1 MMGSEHRTC
10 NNASMAAR
18 AAVSNRAAKTMSVIE
33 SQKEQRHILAK
44 LLLAAVIMVLG
55 ATTARAQAPPPAA
68 GGDFASEMARLVERA
83 AELVPL
89 IRDQVE
95 SPLMGEFENLSM
107 WIAAIV
113 MMLSFAR
120 VLRENDGGSK
130 ELYYW
135 VGRLVF
141 CMILFGTGPTI
152 LNAMEK
158 MGRAV
163 VWDTPI
169 KSAYDTQGQKFEE
182 NYKKFLEAGF
192 TVQGDKGPI
201 GVLTDNESPV
211 KSIDKALNPSSWN
224 MPQVFT
230 VVTVSRGLMEFA
242 DLFLLLLGQF
252 IMIALRLTS
261 PFIIAIAIDQK
272 MAHQV
277 AYPYIKGA
285 AAFTLI
291 APAVGAI
298 FGIFAYA
305 AANVPLSAIDFN
317 SPIFK
322 LNPETLMI
330 EGDPS
335 RAVYP
340 ALIGAAIML
349 VSALAL
355 FASPYIS
362 YRVASGQVF
371 EGISGVMS
379 GWMAALTG
387 MVVEVAGV
395 RQAAGLERQAQTIQ
409 AHGTYGGEVTRAG
422 ASFEAGNLGVQ
433 ARKLSALAAARGAL
447 TSTLGQIY
455 GSKTQATQQAQAGQ
469 LFGVTSAG
477 ATAALSKSDI
487 GVRLDQ
493 GVGDLNA
500 RRQRDLDF
508 TEANRSADTKRW
520 FGDKLIM
527 GSSYGADA
535 IRGATKDSKRF
546 ETGAKIVG
554 AGVEIAGGAG
564 GLYLQHKS
572 IQDRAAGQKSAVNS
586 STDKMVQIQE
596 QAASGLTGNQ
606 DAYVKQMT
614 EIHQRYSQDQIAAIR
629 AGADQSAGGATR
641 GTSITMGGISRGA
654 SIEMRANKAMLEG
667 SIAAAGQMRD
677 ASLQAAKLHM
687 AATIVHH
694 MTRDAARRIEQGLT
708 MRY

>member
-1 MMGSEHRTC
+1 
-10 NNASMAAR
+10 
-18 AAVSNRAAKTMSVIE
+18 
-33 SQKEQRHILAK
+33 
-44 LLLAAVIMVLG
+44 
-55 ATTARAQAPPPAA
+55 
-68 GGDFASEMARLVERA
+68 
-83 AELVPL
+83 
-89 IRDQVE
+89 
-95 SPLMGEFENLSM
+95 MGEFENLSM

-130 ELYYW
+130 DLYYW

-152 LNAMEK
+152 LNTMEK
-158 MGRAV
+158 MGQAV

-192 TVQGDKGPI
+192 TVQGEKGLI

-230 VVTVSRGLMEFA
+230 VVTVARGLMEFA

-252 IMIALRLTS
+252 VMIALRLTS

-272 MAHQV
+272 MAHHV

-298 FGIFAYA
+298 VGIFAYA

-322 LNPETLMI
+322 LDPELLMI

-371 EGISGVMS
+371 EGVSGVMS

-387 MVVEVAGV
+387 MAIEVAGV
-395 RQAAGLERQAQTIQ
+395 RHAAGLERQAQETQ
-409 AHGTYGGEVTRAG
+409 AHGTYGGEMTRAG
-422 ASFEAGNLGVQ
+422 ASFEAGGLGVQ
-433 ARKLSALAAARGAL
+433 ARKLSAMAAARGAL

-455 GSKTQATQQAQAGQ
+455 GAKTQATQQALAGQ
-469 LFGVTSAG
+469 LFGVSSAG
-477 ATAALSKSDI
+477 ATVALSKSDI
-487 GVRLDQ
+487 GVRMDQ
-493 GVGDLNA
+493 SVGDLNA
-500 RRQRDLDF
+500 RRQREFDLF
-508 TEANRSADTKRW
+508 EANRSADTKRW
-520 FGDKLIM
+520 VGDKVIA
-527 GSSYGADA
+527 GSSWGADA
-535 IRGATKDSKRF
+535 IRGATKDKSER
-546 ETGAKIVG
+546 TQTVG
-554 AGVEIAGGAG
+554 KLTAAGVEVVGGAA
-564 GLYLQHKS
+564 GLYEQYKS
-572 IQDRAAGQKSAVNS
+572 IQDRAAGQKSAVNT
-586 STDKMVQIQE
+586 STDKMVENQE
-596 QAASGLTGNQ
+596 RAATGFSGNQ
-606 DAYVKQMT
+606 DAYVKQTT
-614 EIHQRYSQDQIAAIR
+614 EIHQRYAHDQIAAVR
-629 AGADQSAGGATR
+629 AGADQTAGGAAR
-641 GTSITMGGISRGA
+641 GTSITMGGINRGA
-654 SIEMRANKAMLEG
+654 SIEMRANTAMLEG
-667 SIAAAGQMRD
+667 SIGAAGQVRD
-677 ASLQAAKLHM
+677 ATLQAARLHM
-687 AATIVHH
+687 AATIMHH

-708 MRY
+708 LRY

>member
-1 MMGSEHRTC
+1 M
-10 NNASMAAR
+10 
-18 AAVSNRAAKTMSVIE
+18 SNRLAKRAEHAGGDLAMERANAMSASE
-33 SQKEQRHILAK
+33 SQRESCGILAK
-44 LLLAAVIMVLG
+44 LLLAVAIMGLG
-55 ATTARAQAPPPAA
+55 ATTARAQSPSPAG

-130 ELYYW
+130 DLYYW
-135 VGRLVF
+135 IGRLVF

-152 LNAMEK
+152 LNTMEK
-158 MGRAV
+158 MGQAV

-182 NYKKFLEAGF
+182 NYKKFLEVGF

-230 VVTVSRGLMEFA
+230 VVTVARGLMEFA

-272 MAHQV
+272 MAHHV
-277 AYPYIKGA
+277 AYPYVKGA

-298 FGIFAYA
+298 VAIFAYA

-371 EGISGVMS
+371 EGMSGVMS

-395 RQAAGLERQAQTIQ
+395 RQAAGIERQAQTIQ
-409 AHGTYGGEVTRAG
+409 AHGTYSGEVTRAG

-447 TSTLGQIY
+447 TATLGQIY
-455 GSKTQATQQAQAGQ
+455 GAKTQATQQAQAGQ
-469 LFGVTSAG
+469 LFGVSSAG

-487 GVRLDQ
+487 GVRFDQ
-493 GVGDLNA
+493 SVGDLNA
-500 RRQRDLDF
+500 RRQREIDVF
-508 TEANRSADTKRW
+508 EAHRSADTTRW
-520 FGDKLIM
+520 AGDKVIA
-527 GSSYGADA
+527 GSSWGADA
-535 IRGATKDSKRF
+535 IRGATKGEGGKK
-546 ETGAKIVG
+546 ETGGKVAG
-554 AGVEIAGGAG
+554 AVVEIAGGAT
-564 GLYLQHKS
+564 GLYMQYKS
-572 IQDRAAGQKSAVNS
+572 IQDRAAGQKSAVNT
-586 STDKMVQIQE
+586 STDKMVENQE
-596 QAASGLTGNQ
+596 RAAAGFTGNQ
-606 DAYVKQMT
+606 DFYVKQMT

-629 AGADQSAGGATR
+629 AGADQAAGGASR

>member
-1 MMGSEHRTC
+1 MSSRFLNTAEHS
-10 NNASMAAR
+10 AGGDG
-18 AAVSNRAAKTMSVIE
+18 AAKVMSAIE
-33 SQKEQRHILAK
+33 RQNERHGILAK
-44 LLLAAVIMVLG
+44 LLLAVAIMGLG
-55 ATTARAQAPPPAA
+55 ATTARAQTPSPAG

-130 ELYYW
+130 DLYYW

-141 CMILFGTGPTI
+141 CMILFGTGPSI

-158 MGRAV
+158 MGQAV

-182 NYKKFLEAGF
+182 NYKKFLEVGF

-230 VVTVSRGLMEFA
+230 VVTVARGLMEFA

-272 MAHQV
+272 MAHHV
-277 AYPYIKGA
+277 AYPYVKGA

-298 FGIFAYA
+298 VAIFAYA

-371 EGISGVMS
+371 EGMSGVMS

-387 MVVEVAGV
+387 MAVEVAGV

-447 TSTLGQIY
+447 TATVGQIY
-455 GSKTQATQQAQAGQ
+455 GAKTQGTQQAQAGQ
-469 LFGVTSAG
+469 LFGVSAAG
-477 ATAALSKSDI
+477 ATAALSKSDV

-493 GVGDLNA
+493 NVGDLNA
-500 RRQRDLDF
+500 RRQREFDLF
-508 TEANRSADTKRW
+508 EANRSADTKRW
-520 FGDKLIM
+520 AGDKIIT
-527 GSSYGADA
+527 GSSWGADA
-535 IRGATKDSKRF
+535 IRGATKGKSEKT
-546 ETGAKIVG
+546 ETIGKGVG
-554 AGVEIAGGAG
+554 AVVEVGGGAA
-564 GLYLQHKS
+564 GLYLQYKA
-572 IQDRAAGQKSAVNS
+572 IQDRAAGQKDAVS
-586 STDKMVQIQE
+586 TSTDKMIENQE
-596 QAASGLTGNQ
+596 RAAGGFSGNQ

-614 EIHQRYSQDQIAAIR
+614 EVHQRYAQDQIAAVR
-629 AGADQSAGGATR
+629 AGADQAAGGATR

-667 SIAAAGQMRD
+667 SIAAAGQIRD

-687 AATIVHH
+687 AATIVHQLS
-694 MTRDAARRIEQGLT
+694 RDAARRIEQGLT
-708 MRY
+708 LRY

>member
-1 MMGSEHRTC
+1 MHKSEDQRQRHRFL
-10 NNASMAAR
+10 
-18 AAVSNRAAKTMSVIE
+18 AAV
-33 SQKEQRHILAK
+33 K
-44 LLLAAVIMVLG
+44 LLLAAVIVTLG
-55 ATTARAQAPPPAA
+55 ATTARAQSPPPAA

-95 SPLMGEFENLSM
+95 SPLIGQLETLSM

-130 ELYYW
+130 DLYYW
-135 VGRLVF
+135 IGRLVI

-152 LNAMEK
+152 LNTMEK
-158 MGRAV
+158 MGQAV

-169 KSAYDTQGQKFEE
+169 KSAYDAQGQRFEE

-192 TVQGDKGPI
+192 TVQSDAGPI

-230 VVTVSRGLMEFA
+230 VVTVARGLMEFA

-261 PFIIAIAIDQK
+261 PFVIAIAIDQK
-272 MAHQV
+272 LAHHV

-298 FGIFAYA
+298 VGIFAYA
-305 AANVPLSAIDFN
+305 AANVPLSAIDFS

-322 LNPETLMI
+322 LDPDTLMI

-362 YRVASGQVF
+362 YRIASGQVF
-371 EGISGVMS
+371 EGVSGVAS

-387 MVVEVAGV
+387 MAVEVVGV
-395 RQAAGLERQAQTIQ
+395 RHAAGLERQAQATQ
-409 AHGTYGGEVTRAG
+409 AHGGYSSEVTRAG
-422 ASFEAGNLGVQ
+422 ASLEAGNLGVQ

-447 TSTLGQIY
+447 TATLGQIY
-455 GSKTQATQQAQAGQ
+455 GARTQATQQAQAGQ
-469 LFGVTSAG
+469 LFGVNSAG
-477 ATAALSKSDI
+477 ATAALSKGDI
-487 GVRLDQ
+487 GVRLQ
-493 GVGDLNA
+493 QSVGDLNA
-500 RRQRDLDF
+500 GRQKELDLN
-508 TEANRSADTKRW
+508 EANRSADTWRW
-520 FGDKLIM
+520 YGDKLIR
-527 GSSYGADA
+527 GSSWGGKQ
-535 IRGATKDSKRF
+535 IREFSKGS
-546 ETGAKIVG
+546 EHEGKWKVG
-554 AGVEIAGGAG
+554 AAAVELGGGAA
-564 GLYLQHKS
+564 GLGLQYKS
-572 IQDRAAGQKSAVNS
+572 IQRRAAGQNAATNVA
-586 STDKMVQIQE
+586 TDKLVQNQE
-596 QAASGLTGNQ
+596 GAAAGLTANQ
-606 DAYVKQMT
+606 EGYVRQMT
-614 EIHQRYSQDQIAAIR
+614 EIHQRYSQDQIAAVR
-629 AGADQSAGGATR
+629 AGADQAAGGATR
-641 GTSITMGGISRGA
+641 GTSITMGGINRGA
-654 SIEMRANKAMLEG
+654 SIEMRANKAMFDG
-667 SIAAAGQMRD
+667 SVAAAGQVRD
-677 ASLQAAKLHM
+677 AALQAARLHM
-687 AATIVHH
+687 ASTIVSQ
-694 MTRDAARRIEQGLT
+694 MSRATARAIEQGLT
-708 MRY
+708 LRY

>member
-1 MMGSEHRTC
+1 MAIDFQTEGHCIRT
-10 NNASMAAR
+10 
-18 AAVSNRAAKTMSVIE
+18 KI
-33 SQKEQRHILAK
+33 
-44 LLLAAVIMVLG
+44 LLAMAMLVLG
-55 ATTARAQAPPPAA
+55 ATTARAQSLPPA
-68 GGDFASEMARLVERA
+68 GEGDFASEMAKLVERA

-130 ELYYW
+130 DLYYW
-135 VGRLVF
+135 IGRLVF
-141 CMILFGTGPTI
+141 CMILFGTGPTV
-152 LNAMEK
+152 LNSMEK
-158 MGRAV
+158 MGQAV

-169 KSAYDTQGQKFEE
+169 KSAYDSQVQKFED
-182 NYKKFLEAGF
+182 NYKKFLEVGF
-192 TVQGDKGPI
+192 TVQGNKGPI

-230 VVTVSRGLMEFA
+230 VVTVARGLLEFA

-272 MAHQV
+272 MAHHV

-298 FGIFAYA
+298 IGVFAFA

-322 LNPETLMI
+322 LNSETLMI

-349 VSALAL
+349 ISALAL

-371 EGISGVMS
+371 EGMSGVMS

-395 RQAAGLERQAQTIQ
+395 RQAASIERQAQTVQ
-409 AHGTYGGEVTRAG
+409 AHGAYSAEITRAG

-447 TSTLGQIY
+447 TATLGQIY
-455 GSKTQATQQAQAGQ
+455 GAKTQATQQAQAGQ

-487 GVRLDQ
+487 GVRFDQ
-493 GVGDLNA
+493 SMGDLNA
-500 RRQRDLDF
+500 RRQRDLDL
-508 TEANRSADTKRW
+508 TEANRFADTKRW
-520 FGDKLIM
+520 AGDKVIM
-527 GSSYGADA
+527 GSSYGADV
-535 IRGATKDSKRF
+535 IRGVTKGKSDNAEAAGKLIGGVVEVGGS
-546 ETGAKIVG
+546 GA
-554 AGVEIAGGAG
+554 
-564 GLYLQHKS
+564 GLYLQYKS
-572 IQDRAAGQKSAVNS
+572 IQDRAAAQKNATNT
-586 STDKMVQIQE
+586 STDKLIDVQQR
-596 QAASGLTGNQ
+596 AATGFSSNQ
-606 DAYVKQMT
+606 DTYVKQMT
-614 EIHQRYSQDQIAAIR
+614 EIHQRYAQDQIAAVR
-629 AGADQSAGGATR
+629 AGSNQAAGGATH

-687 AATIVHH
+687 AATIVHN
-694 MTRDAARRIEQGLT
+694 MTRDAARRLEQGLT
-708 MRY
+708 LRY

>member
-1 MMGSEHRTC
+1 MMGSEQSALRRGVEHSGRR
-10 NNASMAAR
+10 SAR
-18 AAVSNRAAKTMSVIE
+18 EQAKAMSAVAG
-33 SQKEQRHILAK
+33 QRERCGILAK
-44 LLLAAVIMVLG
+44 LLLAVAIMGLG
-55 ATTARAQAPPPAA
+55 ATTARAQAPSPAG
-68 GGDFASEMARLVERA
+68 GGDFTSEMARLVERA

-95 SPLMGEFENLSM
+95 SPLMGEFESLSM

-130 ELYYW
+130 DLYYW
-135 VGRLVF
+135 IGRLVF

-152 LNAMEK
+152 LNSMEK
-158 MGRAV
+158 MGHAV

-182 NYKKFLEAGF
+182 NYKKFLEVGF

-230 VVTVSRGLMEFA
+230 VVTVARGLMEFA

-272 MAHQV
+272 MAHHV

-298 FGIFAYA
+298 VAIFAYA

-371 EGISGVMS
+371 EGMSGVMS

-409 AHGTYGGEVTRAG
+409 AHGSYSGEVTRAG

-447 TSTLGQIY
+447 TATLGQIY
-455 GSKTQATQQAQAGQ
+455 GAKTQATQQAQAGQ
-469 LFGVTSAG
+469 LFGVSSAG

-487 GVRLDQ
+487 GVRLQ
-493 GVGDLNA
+493 QNVGDLHA
-500 RRQRDLDF
+500 GRQKEFDLN
-508 TEANRSADTKRW
+508 EANRSADTWRW
-520 FGDKLIM
+520 YGDKLVK
-527 GSSYGADA
+527 GSSWAGEKV
-535 IRGATKDSKRF
+535 REFSKGS
-546 ETGAKIVG
+546 ENEGKWKVG
-554 AGVEIAGGAG
+554 AAVVELGGGAA
-564 GLYLQHKS
+564 GLGLQYKS
-572 IQDRAAGQKSAVNS
+572 IQRRAEGQNSAANVATDKLIQNQEGAAAG
-586 STDKMVQIQE
+586 
-596 QAASGLTGNQ
+596 LTVNQ
-606 DAYVKQMT
+606 DSYVKQMT
-614 EIHQRYSQDQIAAIR
+614 EIHQRYAQDQIAAVR
-629 AGADQSAGGATR
+629 AGADQAAGGATR

-654 SIEMRANKAMLEG
+654 SIEMRANKVMLEG

-677 ASLQAAKLHM
+677 ATLQASKLHM

-708 MRY
+708 LRY

>member
-1 MMGSEHRTC
+1 MS
-10 NNASMAAR
+10 
-18 AAVSNRAAKTMSVIE
+18 AVE
-33 SQKEQRHILAK
+33 SQKKRFGILTK
-44 LLLAAVIMVLG
+44 LLLAMAIMGLG
-55 ATTARAQAPPPAA
+55 ATTARAQAPSPAG

-83 AELVPL
+83 SELIPL

-130 ELYYW
+130 DLYYW

-152 LNAMEK
+152 LNSMEK
-158 MGRAV
+158 MGQAV

-182 NYKKFLEAGF
+182 NYKKFLEVGF

-230 VVTVSRGLMEFA
+230 VVTVARGLMEFA

-272 MAHQV
+272 LAHQV

-298 FGIFAYA
+298 VGIFAYA

-371 EGISGVMS
+371 EGVSGVMS

-433 ARKLSALAAARGAL
+433 ARKLSAMAAARGAL
-447 TSTLGQIY
+447 TATLGQIY
-455 GSKTQATQQAQAGQ
+455 GAKTQATQQAQAGQ
-469 LFGVTSAG
+469 LFGVSSAG
-477 ATAALSKSDI
+477 ATAALSKSDV
-487 GVRLDQ
+487 GVRLQ
-493 GVGDLNA
+493 QNVGDLNA
-500 RRQRDLDF
+500 GRQKEFDLN
-508 TEANRSADTKRW
+508 EANRSADTWRW
-520 FGDKLIM
+520 YGDKLIK
-527 GSSYGADA
+527 GSSWGGEK
-535 IRGATKDSKRF
+535 IRDFSKGS
-546 ETGAKIVG
+546 ENEGKWKVG
-554 AGVEIAGGAG
+554 AAVVELGGGAA
-564 GLYLQHKS
+564 GLGLQYKS
-572 IQDRAAGQKSAVNS
+572 IQRKAAGQNSAVNVA
-586 STDKMVQIQE
+586 TDKLIQNQE
-596 QAASGLTGNQ
+596 GAAAGFTGNQ

-614 EIHQRYSQDQIAAIR
+614 EIHQRYAQDQVAAVR
-629 AGADQSAGGATR
+629 AGADQAAGGASR

-667 SIAAAGQMRD
+667 SIAAAGQIRD

-708 MRY
+708 LRY

>member
-1 MMGSEHRTC
+1 
-10 NNASMAAR
+10 
-18 AAVSNRAAKTMSVIE
+18 MSVIE
-33 SQKEQRHILAK
+33 SQKERRHILAK
-44 LLLAAVIMVLG
+44 LLLAAAIMGLG

-158 MGRAV
+158 MGQAV

-192 TVQGDKGPI
+192 TVQGEKGPI

-230 VVTVSRGLMEFA
+230 VVTVARGLMEFA

-252 IMIALRLTS
+252 VMIALRLTS

-298 FGIFAYA
+298 VGIFAYA

-371 EGISGVMS
+371 EGVSGVMS

-387 MVVEVAGV
+387 MAVEVAGV

-409 AHGTYGGEVTRAG
+409 AHGAYGGEVTRAG

-469 LFGVTSAG
+469 LFGVSSAG

-487 GVRLDQ
+487 GVRFDQ
-493 GVGDLNA
+493 SVGDLECA
-500 RRQRDLDF
+500 P
-508 TEANRSADTKRW
+508 
-520 FGDKLIM
+520 
-527 GSSYGADA
+527 
-535 IRGATKDSKRF
+535 SK
-546 ETGAKIVG
+546 
-554 AGVEIAGGAG
+554 GV
-564 GLYLQHKS
+564 
-572 IQDRAAGQKSAVNS
+572 
-586 STDKMVQIQE
+586 
-596 QAASGLTGNQ
+596 
-606 DAYVKQMT
+606 
-614 EIHQRYSQDQIAAIR
+614 
-629 AGADQSAGGATR
+629 
-641 GTSITMGGISRGA
+641 
-654 SIEMRANKAMLEG
+654 
-667 SIAAAGQMRD
+667 
-677 ASLQAAKLHM
+677 
-687 AATIVHH
+687 
-694 MTRDAARRIEQGLT
+694 
-708 MRY
+708 

>member
-1 MMGSEHRTC
+1 
-10 NNASMAAR
+10 
-18 AAVSNRAAKTMSVIE
+18 MSVIE
-33 SQKEQRHILAK
+33 SQKERPRILAK
-44 LLLAAVIMVLG
+44 LLLAAAIMALG
-55 ATTARAQAPPPAA
+55 ANTARAQTPPPAA

-130 ELYYW
+130 DLYYW

-158 MGRAV
+158 MGQAV

-182 NYKKFLEAGF
+182 NYKKFLEVGF

-230 VVTVSRGLMEFA
+230 VVTVARGLMEFA

-272 MAHQV
+272 MAHHV

-298 FGIFAYA
+298 VGIFAYA

-355 FASPYIS
+355 FASPYVS

-371 EGISGVMS
+371 EGMSGVMS

-387 MVVEVAGV
+387 MAVEVAGV
-395 RQAAGLERQAQTIQ
+395 RHGAGLERQAQTIQ
-409 AHGTYGGEVTRAG
+409 AHGSYGSEVTRAG

-433 ARKLSALAAARGAL
+433 ARKLSAMAAARGAL
-447 TSTLGQIY
+447 TATLGQIY
-455 GSKTQATQQAQAGQ
+455 GSRTQATQQAQAGQ
-469 LFGVTSAG
+469 LFGVSSAG
-477 ATAALSKSDI
+477 ATAALAKGDI

-500 RRQRDLDF
+500 RRQRELDVF
-508 TEANRSADTKRW
+508 ETHRSADTKRW
-520 FGDKLIM
+520 AGDKVIM
-527 GSSYGADA
+527 GSNWGADA
-535 IRGATKDSKRF
+535 IRGVTKGKSERT
-546 ETGAKIVG
+546 ETVGKLGAAGLEVVG
-554 AGVEIAGGAG
+554 GGA
-564 GLYLQHKS
+564 GLYLQYKS
-572 IQDRAAGQKSAVNS
+572 IQDRAAGQKGAVNS
-586 STDKMVQIQE
+586 STDKMVEIQE
-596 QAASGLTGNQ
+596 RAATGFSGNQ
-606 DAYVKQMT
+606 DVYVRQMT
-614 EIHQRYSQDQIAAIR
+614 EVHQRYAQDQIAAVR
-629 AGADQSAGGATR
+629 AGADEAAGGATR

-654 SIEMRANKAMLEG
+654 SMEMQANKAVLEG
-667 SIAAAGQMRD
+667 SIAAAGQIRD
-677 ASLQAAKLHM
+677 ASLQAARLHM

-694 MTRDAARRIEQGLT
+694 MTRDVARRIEQGLT

>member
-1 MMGSEHRTC
+1 
-10 NNASMAAR
+10 
-18 AAVSNRAAKTMSVIE
+18 
-33 SQKEQRHILAK
+33 
-44 LLLAAVIMVLG
+44 
-55 ATTARAQAPPPAA
+55 
-68 GGDFASEMARLVERA
+68 
-83 AELVPL
+83 
-89 IRDQVE
+89 
-95 SPLMGEFENLSM
+95 
-107 WIAAIV
+107 
-113 MMLSFAR
+113 
-120 VLRENDGGSK
+120 
-130 ELYYW
+130 
-135 VGRLVF
+135 
-141 CMILFGTGPTI
+141 
-152 LNAMEK
+152 
-158 MGRAV
+158 
-163 VWDTPI
+163 
-169 KSAYDTQGQKFEE
+169 
-182 NYKKFLEAGF
+182 
-192 TVQGDKGPI
+192 
-201 GVLTDNESPV
+201 
-211 KSIDKALNPSSWN
+211 
-224 MPQVFT
+224 
-230 VVTVSRGLMEFA
+230 
-242 DLFLLLLGQF
+242 
-252 IMIALRLTS
+252 
-261 PFIIAIAIDQK
+261 
-272 MAHQV
+272 MAHHV
-277 AYPYIKGA
+277 AYPYLKGA

-298 FGIFAYA
+298 VGILAYA

-371 EGISGVMS
+371 EGMSGVMS
-379 GWMAALTG
+379 GWMAAMTG

-395 RQAAGLERQAQTIQ
+395 RHAASLERQAQTIQ

-477 ATAALSKSDI
+477 ATAVLSKSDI
-487 GVRLDQ
+487 GVRLEQ
-493 GVGDLNA
+493 GVGDLDA
-500 RRQRDLDF
+500 RRQRDLGF

-527 GSSYGADA
+527 GSSYGADV

-546 ETGAKIVG
+546 ETGGKIVG

-572 IQDRAAGQKSAVNS
+572 IQDRAAGQKNAVNT
-586 STDKMVQIQE
+586 STDKMVENQE
-596 QAASGLTGNQ
+596 RAAGGFTANQ
-606 DAYVKQMT
+606 DVYVKQMT

-629 AGADQSAGGATR
+629 AGADQAAGGATR

>member
-1 MMGSEHRTC
+1 
-10 NNASMAAR
+10 MAGGIG
-18 AAVSNRAAKTMSVIE
+18 NGAAKAMSAVE
-33 SQKEQRHILAK
+33 SQKKRFGILTK
-44 LLLAAVIMVLG
+44 LLLAMAIMGLG
-55 ATTARAQAPPPAA
+55 ATTARAQAPSPAG

-83 AELVPL
+83 SELIPL

-130 ELYYW
+130 DLYYW

-152 LNAMEK
+152 LNSMEK
-158 MGRAV
+158 MGQAV

-182 NYKKFLEAGF
+182 NYKKFLEVGF

-230 VVTVSRGLMEFA
+230 VVTVARGLMEFA

-272 MAHQV
+272 LAHQV

-298 FGIFAYA
+298 VGIFAYA

-371 EGISGVMS
+371 EGVSGVMS

-433 ARKLSALAAARGAL
+433 ARKLSAMAAARGAL
-447 TSTLGQIY
+447 TATLGQIY
-455 GSKTQATQQAQAGQ
+455 GAKTQATQQAQAGQ
-469 LFGVTSAG
+469 LFGVSSAG
-477 ATAALSKSDI
+477 ATAALSKSDV
-487 GVRLDQ
+487 GVRLQ
-493 GVGDLNA
+493 QNVGDLNA
-500 RRQRDLDF
+500 GRQKEFDLN
-508 TEANRSADTKRW
+508 EANRSADTWRW
-520 FGDKLIM
+520 YGDKLIK
-527 GSSYGADA
+527 GSSWGGEK
-535 IRGATKDSKRF
+535 IRDFSKGS
-546 ETGAKIVG
+546 ENEGKWKVG
-554 AGVEIAGGAG
+554 AAVVELGGGAA
-564 GLYLQHKS
+564 GLGLQYKS
-572 IQDRAAGQKSAVNS
+572 IQRKAAGQNSAVNVA
-586 STDKMVQIQE
+586 TDKLIQNQE
-596 QAASGLTGNQ
+596 GAAAGFTGNQ

-614 EIHQRYSQDQIAAIR
+614 EIHQRYAQDQVAAVR
-629 AGADQSAGGATR
+629 AGADQAAGGASR

-667 SIAAAGQMRD
+667 SIAAAGQIRD

-708 MRY
+708 LRY

>member
-1 MMGSEHRTC
+1 
-10 NNASMAAR
+10 
-18 AAVSNRAAKTMSVIE
+18 
-33 SQKEQRHILAK
+33 
-44 LLLAAVIMVLG
+44 
-55 ATTARAQAPPPAA
+55 
-68 GGDFASEMARLVERA
+68 MARLVERA

-130 ELYYW
+130 DLYYW

-141 CMILFGTGPTI
+141 CMILFGTGPSI

-158 MGRAV
+158 MGQAV

-169 KSAYDTQGQKFEE
+169 KSAYDTQGQKFED

-230 VVTVSRGLMEFA
+230 VVTVARGLMEFA

-252 IMIALRLTS
+252 IMISLRLTS

-272 MAHQV
+272 MAHHV

-298 FGIFAYA
+298 VGIFAYA

-317 SPIFK
+317 NPIFR
-322 LNPETLMI
+322 LDPETLMI
-330 EGDPS
+330 QGDPS

-371 EGISGVMS
+371 EGVSGVMS

-447 TSTLGQIY
+447 TATLGQIY
-455 GSKTQATQQAQAGQ
+455 GAKTQATQQAQAGQ
-469 LFGVTSAG
+469 LFGVSSAG
-477 ATAALSKSDI
+477 ATAALSKSDV
-487 GVRLDQ
+487 GVRLQ
-493 GVGDLNA
+493 QNVGDLNA
-500 RRQRDLDF
+500 GRQREFDLN
-508 TEANRSADTKRW
+508 EANRSADTWRW
-520 FGDKLIM
+520 YGDKLIK
-527 GSSYGADA
+527 GSSWGGEK
-535 IRGATKDSKRF
+535 IRDFSKGS
-546 ETGAKIVG
+546 ENEGKWKVG
-554 AGVEIAGGAG
+554 AAVVELGGGSAGL
-564 GLYLQHKS
+564 GLQYKS
-572 IQDRAAGQKSAVNS
+572 IQRKAAGQNSAVNVA
-586 STDKMVQIQE
+586 TDKLI
-596 QAASGLTGNQ
+596 
-606 DAYVKQMT
+606 
-614 EIHQRYSQDQIAAIR
+614 
-629 AGADQSAGGATR
+629 
-641 GTSITMGGISRGA
+641 
-654 SIEMRANKAMLEG
+654 
-667 SIAAAGQMRD
+667 
-677 ASLQAAKLHM
+677 
-687 AATIVHH
+687 
-694 MTRDAARRIEQGLT
+694 
-708 MRY
+708 

>member
-1 MMGSEHRTC
+1 
-10 NNASMAAR
+10 
-18 AAVSNRAAKTMSVIE
+18 MSAIE
-33 SQKEQRHILAK
+33 SQKERGHILVK
-44 LLLAAVIMVLG
+44 LLLAAAIMGLG

-135 VGRLVF
+135 VCRLVF

-224 MPQVFT
+224 MPQIFT

-261 PFIIAIAIDQK
+261 PFIIVIAIDQK

-298 FGIFAYA
+298 VGMFAYA

-355 FASPYIS
+355 FASPYLS

-371 EGISGVMS
+371 EGVSGVMS

-487 GVRLDQ
+487 GVRLEQ

-527 GSSYGADA
+527 GSSYGADT

-546 ETGAKIVG
+546 ETGGKILG

-572 IQDRAAGQKSAVNS
+572 IQDRAAGQKSAVNT

-596 QAASGLTGNQ
+596 QAAAGFTGNQ

-629 AGADQSAGGATR
+629 AGADQAAGGAAR

-667 SIAAAGQMRD
+667 SIAAVGQMRD

-687 AATIVHH
+687 AAMIVHH

>member
-1 MMGSEHRTC
+1 
-10 NNASMAAR
+10 
-18 AAVSNRAAKTMSVIE
+18 MSATE
-33 SQKEQRHILAK
+33 SQIERCGILAK
-44 LLLAAVIMVLG
+44 LLLAVAIMGLG
-55 ATTARAQAPPPAA
+55 ATTARAQTPSPAG

-83 AELVPL
+83 AELIPL

-120 VLRENDGGSK
+120 ALRENDGGSK
-130 ELYYW
+130 DLYYW

-152 LNAMEK
+152 LNTMEK
-158 MGRAV
+158 MGQAV

-182 NYKKFLEAGF
+182 NYKKFLEVGF

-230 VVTVSRGLMEFA
+230 VVTVARGLTEFA

-272 MAHQV
+272 MAHHV

-298 FGIFAYA
+298 VAIFAYA

-317 SPIFK
+317 NPIFK

-355 FASPYIS
+355 FASPYVS

-371 EGISGVMS
+371 EGMSGVMS

-409 AHGTYGGEVTRAG
+409 AHGTYSGEVTRAG

-447 TSTLGQIY
+447 TATLGQIY
-455 GSKTQATQQAQAGQ
+455 GSKTQATQQAQAGK
-469 LFGVTSAG
+469 LFGVSSAG
-477 ATAALSKSDI
+477 ATAALSKNDI
-487 GVRLDQ
+487 GVRFDQ
-493 GVGDLNA
+493 SVGDLNA
-500 RRQRDLDF
+500 RRQRELDVF
-508 TEANRSADTKRW
+508 EAHRSADTTRW
-520 FGDKLIM
+520 AGDKVIA
-527 GSSYGADA
+527 GSSWGADA
-535 IRGATKDSKRF
+535 IRGATKGEGGKK
-546 ETGAKIVG
+546 ETGGKVAG
-554 AGVEIAGGAG
+554 AVVEIAGGAT
-564 GLYLQHKS
+564 GLYMQYKS
-572 IQDRAAGQKSAVNS
+572 IQDRAAGQKGAVNT
-586 STDKMVQIQE
+586 STDRMIENQE
-596 QAASGLTGNQ
+596 RAAAGFGGNQ
-606 DAYVKQMT
+606 DVYVKQMT
-614 EIHQRYSQDQIAAIR
+614 EIHQRYAQDQIAAIR
-629 AGADQSAGGATR
+629 TGADQAAGGASR
-641 GTSITMGGISRGA
+641 GTSITMGGINRGA

>member
-1 MMGSEHRTC
+1 MNKSNDRRARHRFL
-10 NNASMAAR
+10 
-18 AAVSNRAAKTMSVIE
+18 VG
-33 SQKEQRHILAK
+33 LK
-44 LLLAAVIMVLG
+44 LLLAVVVMGFG
-55 ATTARAQAPPPAA
+55 ATTARAQTPPPAA
-68 GGDFASEMARLVERA
+68 GGDFASEMAKLVERA

-152 LNAMEK
+152 LNTMEK
-158 MGRAV
+158 MGQAV
-163 VWDTPI
+163 VWETPI

-182 NYKKFLEAGF
+182 NYKKFQEAGF
-192 TVQGDKGPI
+192 TVQGEKGLI

-230 VVTVSRGLMEFA
+230 VVTVARGLMEFA

-252 IMIALRLTS
+252 VMIALRLTS

-272 MAHQV
+272 MAHHV

-298 FGIFAYA
+298 VGIFAYA

-322 LNPETLMI
+322 LDPETLMI

-371 EGISGVMS
+371 EGVSGVMS

-387 MVVEVAGV
+387 MAIEVAGV
-395 RQAAGLERQAQTIQ
+395 RHAAGLERQAQETQ
-409 AHGTYGGEVTRAG
+409 AHGTYGGEMTRAG

-433 ARKLSALAAARGAL
+433 ARKLSAMAAARGAL
-447 TSTLGQIY
+447 TATLGQIY

-487 GVRLDQ
+487 GVRMDQ

-500 RRQRDLDF
+500 RRQREFDLF
-508 TEANRSADTKRW
+508 EANRSADTKRW
-520 FGDKLIM
+520 AGDKVIA
-527 GSSYGADA
+527 GSSWGADA
-535 IRGATKDSKRF
+535 IRGATKDKSEK
-546 ETGAKIVG
+546 TQTLGKLGA
-554 AGVEIAGGAG
+554 AGVELAGGGAG
-564 GLYLQHKS
+564 LYFQWKS
-572 IQDRAAGQKSAVNS
+572 IQDRAAGQKGAVNT
-586 STDKMVQIQE
+586 STDKMIENQE
-596 QAASGLTGNQ
+596 RASAGFSGNQ

-614 EIHQRYSQDQIAAIR
+614 EIHGRYAHDQIAAVR
-629 AGADQSAGGATR
+629 AGADQAAGGATR
-641 GTSITMGGISRGA
+641 GTSITMGGINRGA
-654 SIEMRANKAMLEG
+654 SIEMRANTAMLEG
-667 SIAAAGQMRD
+667 SIGAAGQVRD
-677 ASLQAAKLHM
+677 ASLQAARLHM
-687 AATIVHH
+687 AATIMHH

-708 MRY
+708 LRY

>member
-1 MMGSEHRTC
+1 MMGSEQLAFKKAGHRGRRLAMERAKAM
-10 NNASMAAR
+10 NA
-18 AAVSNRAAKTMSVIE
+18 VE
-33 SQKEQRHILAK
+33 SERERRGILAK
-44 LLLAAVIMVLG
+44 LLLAMAIMGLG
-55 ATTARAQAPPPAA
+55 ATTARAQAPSPAG

-158 MGRAV
+158 MGQAV

-182 NYKKFLEAGF
+182 NYKKFLEVGF

-230 VVTVSRGLMEFA
+230 VVTVARGLMEFA

-272 MAHQV
+272 LAHQV

-298 FGIFAYA
+298 VGIFAYA

-395 RQAAGLERQAQTIQ
+395 RQAAGLERQAQTVQ

-469 LFGVTSAG
+469 LFGVSSAG
-477 ATAALSKSDI
+477 ATAVLSKSDI
-487 GVRLDQ
+487 GVRFDQ
-493 GVGDLNA
+493 TVGDLNA
-500 RRQRDLDF
+500 RRQKELDF
-508 TEANRSADTKRW
+508 TEANRSADTTRW
-520 FGDKLIM
+520 VGDKLIA
-527 GSSYGADA
+527 GSSWGGDA
-535 IRGATKDSKRF
+535 IRGATKGKSER
-546 ETGAKIVG
+546 TATVG
-554 AGVEIAGGAG
+554 KLTAAGVEVVGGAA
-564 GLYLQHKS
+564 GLYEQYKS
-572 IQDRAAGQKSAVNS
+572 IQDRAAGQKSAVNT
-586 STDKMVQIQE
+586 STDKMVE
-596 QAASGLTGNQ
+596 NRERAASGFTGNQ
-606 DAYVKQMT
+606 DVYVKQMT
-614 EIHQRYSQDQIAAIR
+614 EVHQRYAQDQIAAIR
-629 AGADQSAGGATR
+629 TGADQAAGGASR

-654 SIEMRANKAMLEG
+654 SIEMRANNAMLEG
-667 SIAAAGQMRD
+667 SIAAASQMRD

-708 MRY
+708 LRY

>member
-1 MMGSEHRTC
+1 
-10 NNASMAAR
+10 MAAQTYGTQH
-18 AAVSNRAAKTMSVIE
+18 AAVNEGTTTAMSSVQSKRE
-33 SQKEQRHILAK
+33 RHGILAK
-44 LLLAAVIMVLG
+44 VLLTAVIMGFG
-55 ATTARAQAPPPAA
+55 ATTARAQAPPSAG
-68 GGDFASEMARLVERA
+68 GGDFASEMAKLVERA

-95 SPLMGEFENLSM
+95 SPLMGDFENLSM

-130 ELYYW
+130 DLYYW
-135 VGRLVF
+135 IGRLVF
-141 CMILFGTGPTI
+141 SMILFGTGPTI

-158 MGRAV
+158 MGQAV

-169 KSAYDTQGQKFEE
+169 KATYDTQGQRFEE
-182 NYKKFLEAGF
+182 NYKKFLEVGF

-230 VVTVSRGLMEFA
+230 VVTVARGLMEFA

-272 MAHQV
+272 MSHHI

-298 FGIFAYA
+298 VGIFAYA

-322 LNPETLMI
+322 LNTETLMI

-371 EGISGVMS
+371 EGMSGVMS

-387 MVVEVAGV
+387 MVIEVAGV
-395 RQAAGLERQAQTIQ
+395 RQSASIERQAQTIQ
-409 AHGTYGGEVTRAG
+409 AQGAYSGEVTRAG

-433 ARKLSALAAARGAL
+433 ARKLSALSAARGAL
-447 TSTLGQIY
+447 TATLGQIY
-455 GSKTQATQQAQAGQ
+455 GAKTQATQQAQAGQ
-469 LFGVTSAG
+469 LFGVSSAG

-487 GVRLDQ
+487 GVRLEQ
-493 GVGDLNA
+493 GIGDLNA

-508 TEANRSADTKRW
+508 NEANRAADTKRW
-520 FGDKLIM
+520 FGDKLIL
-527 GSSYGADA
+527 GSSYGADT
-535 IRGATKDSKRF
+535 IRGATKDSRKF
-546 ETGAKIVG
+546 DSAGKIVG

-564 GLYLQHKS
+564 GLYLQHQS
-572 IQDRAAGQKSAVNS
+572 IQDRAAGQKNAVHT
-586 STDKMVQIQE
+586 STDKMIQIQE
-596 QAASGLTGNQ
+596 QAATGLSGNQ
-606 DAYVKQMT
+606 DMYVKQMT
-614 EIHQRYSQDQIAAIR
+614 EIHQRYSQDQIAAVR
-629 AGADQSAGGATR
+629 AGADQAAGGATR

-667 SIAAAGQMRD
+667 SIAAAGHIRD

>member
-1 MMGSEHRTC
+1 MGT
-10 NNASMAAR
+10 
-18 AAVSNRAAKTMSVIE
+18 TE
-33 SQKEQRHILAK
+33 SQRERRGILAK
-44 LLLAAVIMVLG
+44 LLLAVAIMGLG
-55 ATTARAQAPPPAA
+55 ATTARAQTPSPAG

-130 ELYYW
+130 DLYYW
-135 VGRLVF
+135 IGRLVF

-152 LNAMEK
+152 LNSMEK
-158 MGRAV
+158 MGQAV

-182 NYKKFLEAGF
+182 NYKKFLEVGF

-230 VVTVSRGLMEFA
+230 IVTVARGLMEFA

-272 MAHQV
+272 MAHHV

-298 FGIFAYA
+298 VGIFAYA

-371 EGISGVMS
+371 EGMSGVMS

-447 TSTLGQIY
+447 TATLGQIY
-455 GSKTQATQQAQAGQ
+455 GAKTQATQQAQAGQ
-469 LFGVTSAG
+469 LFGVSSAG
-477 ATAALSKSDI
+477 ATAALSKSDV
-487 GVRLDQ
+487 GVRLQ
-493 GVGDLNA
+493 QNIGDLNA
-500 RRQRDLDF
+500 GRQKEFDLN
-508 TEANRSADTKRW
+508 EANRSADTWRW
-520 FGDKLIM
+520 YGDKLIK
-527 GSSYGADA
+527 GSSWGGEK
-535 IRGATKDSKRF
+535 IRDFSKGS
-546 ETGAKIVG
+546 ENEGKWKVG
-554 AGVEIAGGAG
+554 AAVVELGGGAA
-564 GLYLQHKS
+564 GLGLQYKS
-572 IQDRAAGQKSAVNS
+572 IQRKAAGQNSAVNVA
-586 STDKMVQIQE
+586 TDKLIQNQE
-596 QAASGLTGNQ
+596 GAAAGFTGNQ

-614 EIHQRYSQDQIAAIR
+614 EIHQRYAQDQVAAVR
-629 AGADQSAGGATR
+629 AGADQAAGGASR

-667 SIAAAGQMRD
+667 SIAAAGQIRD

-708 MRY
+708 LRY

>member
-1 MMGSEHRTC
+1 MSSGLV
-10 NNASMAAR
+10 NNAVAAR
-18 AAVSNRAAKTMSVIE
+18 LPLAIERAKIMSVIE
-33 SQKEQRHILAK
+33 SQKERRHFLAK
-44 LLLAAVIMVLG
+44 LLLAAAIMGLG

-158 MGRAV
+158 MGHAV

-192 TVQGDKGPI
+192 TVQGEKGPI

-230 VVTVSRGLMEFA
+230 VVTVARGLMEFA

-298 FGIFAYA
+298 VGIFAYA

-317 SPIFK
+317 IPIFK

-371 EGISGVMS
+371 EGVSGVMS

-387 MVVEVAGV
+387 MAVEVAGV

-487 GVRLDQ
+487 GVRLEQ
-493 GVGDLNA
+493 GVGDLDA
-500 RRQRDLDF
+500 RRQRDLGF

-520 FGDKLIM
+520 YGDKLIM
-527 GSSYGADA
+527 GSTWAADA
-535 IRGATKDSKRF
+535 IRGSTKGKT
-546 ETGAKIVG
+546 ETTETRGKVLG
-554 AGVEIAGGAG
+554 AGVEIVGGG
-564 GLYLQHKS
+564 VGLYLQHQS
-572 IQDRAAGQKSAVNS
+572 IQDRAAGQKSAVNT

-596 QAASGLTGNQ
+596 QAAAGFTGNQ

-629 AGADQSAGGATR
+629 AGADQAAGGASR

-654 SIEMRANKAMLEG
+654 SIEMRANRTMLEG
-667 SIAAAGQMRD
+667 SIAAAGQIRD

>member
-1 MMGSEHRTC
+1 
-10 NNASMAAR
+10 MAAR